1 MNDLIPYV
9 AFAVL
14 AVAAWTAGLMLL
26 DVFTPEDVRAW
37 KRMSAL
43 RGYVAPRSAIERF
56 ADRAPMVQRLQSE
69 LDLQRLLALTGR
81 RDTPFS
87 FLSRSTALALAVF
100 AAVLTADAAGR
111 AASGDW
117 PLSPWLAVLAG
128 SAVLPI
134 RLISLRQN
142 AERARAR
149 AEQALGDMLMMA
161 AVMTDARGFQLN
173 DAIRILS
180 RCAVGTELQAL
191 VDRGGWRRLVHE
203 NVRSTVELYQL
214 IGTNYRIPMFMQLAD
229 AATTTNIGFPEREA
243 YARLAISFYRDRL
256 ADARVRAA
264 RAKVLVTLPV
274 AGMLIPLLLL
284 IGAPTFQAVTQGLQ
298 GG

>member
-1 MNDLIPYV
+1 VNDLIPFV
-9 AFAVL
+9 TLAVL

-43 RGYVAPRSAIERF
+43 RGYVSPRSAIERF
-56 ADRAPMVQRLQSE
+56 AGRTRLVQRLQSE
-69 LDLQRLLALTGR
+69 LELQRLLALSER

-87 FLSRSTALALAVF
+87 FLTRSLALALGVF
-100 AAVLTADAAGR
+100 AAVLTLDAAGR

-117 PLSPWLAVLAG
+117 PLSPWVALLAG
-128 SAVLPI
+128 SAVLPF
-134 RLISLRQN
+134 RLISLRQH
-142 AERARAR
+142 ADRRRTR

-173 DAIRILS
+173 DAVRILS
-180 RCAVGTELQAL
+180 RCTVGTELQTL
-191 VDRGGWRRLVHE
+191 IDRGGWRRLVHE
-203 NVRSTVELYQL
+203 NARSTVELYQL
-214 IGTNYRIPMFMQLAD
+214 IGSKYRIPMFTRLAD
-229 AATTTNIGFPEREA
+229 AAATANVGFPERDA
-243 YARLAISFYRDRL
+243 YARLAISFYRDNL